1 MSTDSKSADSSP
13 SEKDDISLR
22 DFMLRLESRF
32 DSIDRRFDRIETRLD
47 TQDNRL
53 AAVEQKTTSVQV
65 PVQTNASDEQTS
77 YSHDEDLLPD
87 PNRLPPSF
95 DTIHGVD
102 SDFLLN
108 EENPMRNSRRTL
120 PNPPKP
126 TATAASV
133 SNINADDSKRDDSLS
148 NKTGATNDAFAKGAD
163 RRKTMQERTVFEY
176 AKIAQPVTFQAAQP
190 DFEHIKL
197 MVLKVDAIFNFFEEI
212 AEYQTSYGIKI
223 HVPLRVHKNIRRK
236 IMSKYGITSTQLM
249 QLSDDELYNK
259 IRKFVLPDSKVE
271 FSTSL
276 GASVEFNIRSSYKP
290 SPEYFRPFYDA
301 LLEFR
306 IVFIKTF
313 ELLAA
318 DNTDNVPECRNK
330 EGGLIG
336 IFVNKI
342 PFLYGTRVL
351 QELNKKKIEES
362 VYTFL
367 AEFYGVVEAHLE
379 CHVKARH
386 LSRFFGGTAYEATKK
401 ADKSLSNIKAA
412 PAFDDVY
419 DDDPPPEDEPEL
431 DLEPDHEDTPP
442 FVEDSDADGD
452 NAFDDDLAAMQ
463 SPAASRAFPGGTGPC
478 FTKVNTGRCDKPNCA
493 FSHSA
498 DAIQKARDERI
509 AALRK
514 LQQPAA
520 PKVGVSLPRKN

>member
-1 MSTDSKSADSSP
+1 MSTDSKSGDSSP
-13 SEKDDISLR
+13 SQKDDISLR
-22 DFMLRLESRF
+22 DFMLRLDTRF
-32 DSIDRRFDRIETRLD
+32 DSIDKRFDRIDTRMA
-47 TQDNRL
+47 TQDDRL
-53 AAVEQKTTSVQV
+53 TALEQKFAEVQIQS
-65 PVQTNASDEQTS
+65 QTRVSEEQTS
-77 YSHDEDLLPD
+77 SVHDDDMLPD
-87 PNRLPPSF
+87 PNRLPSSF
-95 DTIHGVD
+95 ATIHGGD
-102 SDFLLN
+102 SEFYLN
-108 EENPMRNSRRTL
+108 LDNPMRNSRQTL
-120 PNPPKP
+120 PNPRL
-126 TATAASV
+126 ASASASTV
-133 SNINADDSKRDDSLS
+133 NADGSKKDDSLPD
-148 NKTGATNDAFAKGAD
+148 KTGAAKDALAKSD
-163 RRKTMQERTVFEY
+163 RRKTMQERTVYEY
-176 AKIAQPVTFQAAQP
+176 TKTAQPVTFQAAQP

-197 MVLKVDAIFNFFEEI
+197 NVLKVGAIFNFFEEI
-212 AEYQTSYGIKI
+212 AEYQTAYGIKI
-223 HVPLRVHKNIRRK
+223 HVPLRLHQSIRRK
-236 IMSKYGITSTQLM
+236 IMSKNGITSTELM

-276 GASVEFNIRSSYKP
+276 GASVEFNIRASYKP
-290 SPEYFRPFYDA
+290 TAEYFRPFYDA

-306 IVFIKTF
+306 IVFIKTY
-313 ELLAA
+313 ELLAT
-318 DNTDNVPECRNK
+318 DNTENVPECRNK
-330 EGGLIG
+330 EGGIIS

-386 LSRFFGGTAYEATKK
+386 LSRFFGGTLYEAAKK
-401 ADKSLSNIKAA
+401 TDKSLSNIKDA
-412 PAFDDVY
+412 PVFEDFY

-431 DLEPDHEDTPP
+431 GHEPEQEDISP
-442 FVEDSDADGD
+442 VVDDSEADD
-452 NAFDDDLAAMQ
+452 DIAFDDDLAAMQ
-463 SPAASRAFPGGTGPC
+463 SPTASRTYPGGTGPC
-478 FTKVNTGRCDKPNCA
+478 FAKVNTGRCDKPNCA